1 VSGVIFDGF
10 GNFAGIQFDGGE
22 TEGRLLGATASP
34 IRSSMMVSRVQ
45 TLPVT
50 GDIKLVG
57 LRSIKECMTADKI
70 SAIQLILMANDKDT
84 CAQLA
89 SLGTGIEKLLEKG
102 EPAQSGSECASID
115 LAIDYFPRG
124 FFATNAPL
132 DTKIEM
138 NVTSTEWVF
147 FVMAILI
154 TLISVTLI
162 IYICYKMMLA
172 SREGVKEIN
181 ADSSGYRIPR
191 SSGGLQSHA
200 DRAGATTETDN

>member
-1 VSGVIFDGF
+1 
-10 GNFAGIQFDGGE
+10 
-22 TEGRLLGATASP
+22 
-34 IRSSMMVSRVQ
+34 
-45 TLPVT
+45 
-50 GDIKLVG
+50 
-57 LRSIKECMTADKI
+57 
-70 SAIQLILMANDKDT
+70 MANDKRT

-89 SLGTGIEKLLEKG
+89 SLGTDIQKLLEKG
-102 EPAQSGSECASID
+102 EPVQSGSDCTTTD

-172 SREGVKEIN
+172 SREGVKDVNVE
-181 ADSSGYRIPR
+181 ASSYRIPR
-191 SSGGLQSHA
+191 SSGGLQAHSDK
-200 DRAGATTETDN
+200 DRVDTETHV